1 MRIAESQASTL
12 LSDRIH
18 ACSVRG
24 QVSETMKLPF
34 ELFISLRYL
43 KSKKRNRTLSL
54 NTFISIA
61 GVVIGVT
68 TSIITLSVMTGF
80 QGYFRDKILSAIS
93 HVVVMEYAGK
103 GVTDQKALIDKVGRV
118 PHVTATTPF
127 IISQVMLT
135 AHERVQGV
143 VVRGID
149 PRTEGTVTDLE
160 KNIRKG
166 SLLELDRT
174 DNDQPGI
181 VIGED
186 LARKFDASIGDT
198 IMMVNPIGEESAMGM
213 VPKMRKFVLVGIFDA
228 GMYDYNTTFVYISIP
243 EAQRFF
249 NMPGRISGI
258 QVKVDDI
265 YHAAAIAESIQ
276 SSIGFPY
283 YTRNW
288 IEMNKNFFSALKL
301 EKIGMSL
308 ILVVIIIVASFN
320 IIGTLT
326 MIVME
331 KSREI
336 AILKSM
342 GSPERSIMRIFMLS
356 GLIIG
361 LVGTVLGSAIGYGAV
376 VVIAKSGIIT
386 LPKDVYQVS
395 YLPLS
400 ITGYD
405 ILFISLMALGISFL
419 ATIYPAWQAARQDPV
434 EVLRYE

>member
-1 MRIAESQASTL
+1 
-12 LSDRIH
+12 
-18 ACSVRG
+18 
-24 QVSETMKLPF
+24 
-34 ELFISLRYL
+34 
-43 KSKKRNRTLSL
+43 
-54 NTFISIA
+54 
-61 GVVIGVT
+61 
-68 TSIITLSVMTGF
+68 
-80 QGYFRDKILSAIS
+80 
-93 HVVVMEYAGK
+93 MEYAGK
-103 GVTDQKALIDKVGRV
+103 GVRDEKELKDKVARV

-127 IISQVMLT
+127 IISQVML
-135 AHERVQGV
+135 AARERVQGV

-149 PRTEGTVTDLE
+149 PRTEGSVTDLE
-160 KNIRKG
+160 KNIRQG
-166 SLLELDRT
+166 SLLDLERPGRDR
-174 DNDQPGI
+174 PGI

-186 LARKFDASIGDT
+186 LARKFGATIGDT
-198 IMMVNPIGEESAMGM
+198 ITMVNPIGEESAMGM

-228 GMYDYNTTFVYISIP
+228 GMYDYNTTFAYISIP
-243 EAQRFF
+243 EAQKFF
-249 NMPGRISGI
+249 NMPDRISGI
-258 QVKVDDI
+258 QVRVDDI
-265 YHAAAIAESIQ
+265 YNAAAIAESIQ
-276 SSIGFPY
+276 TAVGFPY

-342 GSPERSIMRIFMLS
+342 GSPEGSIMKIFMIS

-361 LVGTVLGSAIGYGAV
+361 AVGTVLGSAIGYGAV
-376 VVIAKSGIIT
+376 AIIAKSGVIT
-386 LPKDVYQVS
+386 LPRDVYQVS
-395 YLPLS
+395 HLPLA

-405 ILFISLMALGISFL
+405 ILFIALVALGISFL

>member
-1 MRIAESQASTL
+1 M
-12 LSDRIH
+12 
-18 ACSVRG
+18 G
-24 QVSETMKLPF
+24 LPYEIF
-34 ELFISLRYL
+34 VGMRYL
-43 KSKKRNRTLSL
+43 RSKKRYGTISL

-61 GVVIGVT
+61 GVVIGVA

-93 HVVVMEYAGK
+93 HVVVMDVTNR
-103 GVTDQKALIDKVGRV
+103 GVQDVADLQRKVAQV
-118 PHVTATTPF
+118 PEVLATTPF
-127 IISQVMLT
+127 IINQVML
-135 AHERVQGV
+135 AANDRVQGV

-160 KNIRKG
+160 KNVREG
-166 SLLELDRT
+166 SLRDLERGRDRP
-174 DNDQPGI
+174 PGI

-186 LARKFDASIGDT
+186 LARKFGASIGST
-198 IMMVNPIGEESAMGM
+198 ITMVNPLGEESALGM
-213 VPKMRKFVLVGIFDA
+213 VPKMRKYQLVAVFDA
-228 GMYDYNTTFVYISIP
+228 GMYDYNTGFVYVSLP

-249 NMPGRISGI
+249 DMPGRVSGI
-258 QVKVDDI
+258 QVRVRDI
-265 YHAAAIAESIQ
+265 YRAGETAEAVQAAV
-276 SSIGFPY
+276 GYPY
-283 YTRNW
+283 FTRNW

-308 ILVVIIIVASFN
+308 ILAVIIIVASFN

-342 GSPERSIMRIFMLS
+342 GATERSIMKIFMFS
-356 GLIIG
+356 GVVIG
-361 LVGTVLGSAIGYGAV
+361 AVGTLLGAAIGYGAV
-376 VVIAKSGIIT
+376 AVIAKSGIIT
-386 LPKDVYQVS
+386 LPRDVYQVS
-395 YLPLS
+395 HLPLT

-405 ILFISLMALGISFL
+405 ILFISLMALVISFL
-419 ATIYPAWQAARQDPV
+419 ATLYPAWQAGRQDPV

>member
-1 MRIAESQASTL
+1 M
-12 LSDRIH
+12 
-18 ACSVRG
+18 
-24 QVSETMKLPF
+24 
-34 ELFISLRYL
+34 
-43 KSKKRNRTLSL
+43 
-54 NTFISIA
+54 
-61 GVVIGVT
+61 IGVA

-103 GVTDQKALIDKVGRV
+103 GIHDQRELQTKVERV

-127 IISQVMLT
+127 IINQVML
-135 AHERVQGV
+135 ASRDRVQGV

-149 PRTEGTVTDLE
+149 PRTEGKVTDVE
-160 KNIRKG
+160 KNIRQG
-166 SLLELDRT
+166 SLQALDRPAAER
-174 DNDQPGI
+174 PGI

-186 LARKFDASIGDT
+186 LARKFGASLGDT
-198 IMMVNPIGEESAMGM
+198 ITMVNPIGEESAMGM
-213 VPKMRKFVLVGIFDA
+213 VPKMRKYVLVGIFDA
-228 GMYDYNTTFVYISIP
+228 GMYDYNTGFAYISIP
-243 EAQRFF
+243 EAQKFF
-249 NMPGRISGI
+249 NMPDRVSGI
-258 QVKVDDI
+258 QVRVDDI

-276 SSIGFPY
+276 AAVGFPY

-342 GSPERSIMRIFMLS
+342 GAAERSIMKIFMLS

-361 LVGTVLGSAIGYGAV
+361 AVGTVLGSGIGYGAV
-376 VVIAKSGIIT
+376 VVIVRSGIIS

-395 YLPLS
+395 HLPLS
-400 ITGYD
+400 ITGFD

>member
-1 MRIAESQASTL
+1 
-12 LSDRIH
+12 
-18 ACSVRG
+18 
-24 QVSETMKLPF
+24 
-34 ELFISLRYL
+34 
-43 KSKKRNRTLSL
+43 
-54 NTFISIA
+54 
-61 GVVIGVT
+61 
-68 TSIITLSVMTGF
+68 
-80 QGYFRDKILSAIS
+80 
-93 HVVVMEYAGK
+93 MEYAGK
-103 GVTDQKALIDKVGRV
+103 GVSDQQALIDKVGRV

-149 PRTEGTVTDLE
+149 PRTEGAVTDLE

-166 SLLELDRT
+166 SLLDLERPGKDR
-174 DNDQPGI
+174 PGI

-186 LARKFDASIGDT
+186 LARKFDAAIGDT

-249 NMPGRISGI
+249 NMPDRISGI
-258 QVKVDDI
+258 QVRVDDI
-265 YHAAAIAESIQ
+265 YRAAAIAESIQ

-342 GSPERSIMRIFMLS
+342 GASSRSIMQIFMFA
-356 GLIIG
+356 GLVIG
-361 LVGTVLGSAIGYGAV
+361 IVGTVIGSAIGYGAV
-376 VVIAKSGIIT
+376 AVITRTGVIT

-395 YLPLS
+395 HLPLS
-400 ITGYD
+400 ITALD
-405 ILFISLMALGISFL
+405 VLFISLTALGISFL
-419 ATIYPAWQAARQDPV
+419 ATLYPSWQAAKQDPV